1 MSAAAHTEERGVT
14 HPLYR
19 NYPIVV
25 LFAAVLVFSAVL
37 LTIFVGHL
45 RVRWPLVVAAVVG
58 GGVSSIIAAALPS
71 AVLARPRLGQ
81 VLLYLWALVV
91 TASVGAVVAGTGG
104 RLSPFW
110 VIFILTVIFFS
121 ITFSSLGQAGLV
133 IITGAAYVV
142 SCLTAGGTPPGMT
155 LLWRLAI
162 VFAAYGLASV
172 PVFELRREALALDRA
187 REDANRLTE
196 TVTTQEAWWRGLI
209 ERTSDPIVVLDADR
223 RVAFAS
229 PSFEA
234 MLGHVGYASEIAR
247 LIHPDD
253 LTALRNASVE
263 ADELGGTTHVIARL
277 RRADGSWRVIE
288 VSFTALHGVPEA
300 RLVANL
306 HDVTERVEA
315 EATLTHQATHDSLT
329 NLGNRIAFYEKLR
342 TCVSI
347 ARRTGVPMSV
357 LVLDLEGFKE
367 VNDTLGHAVG
377 DEILVEVARRV
388 SHTLRGADVVARLGG
403 DEFAAIL
410 ATGGGPEGAKVAA
423 RRVLEAISEPLVLS
437 GRPYW
442 LRASVGISCTA
453 LHGHEADRLV
463 QRADRAM
470 YEAKRI
476 GIGVALYENA
486 MDASPQVEPGLLGQL
501 QRAIASDELRLC
513 FQPKV
518 SLTTG
523 QIVGAEALVRWEHPR
538 LGLLG
543 PATFLPL
550 AEASGLVR
558 DITAWVIP
566 AALREL
572 CRWRVASPN
581 LSVAANLSARDLADP
596 SFSAQVANWLG
607 AASVPAGALT
617 LELTEASA
625 IADRDLGISSLTQL
639 RSRGIRTSL
648 DDFGSGY
655 SSLAYLSELPLDE
668 MKLDRG
674 FLTGAHGTDS
684 FVLRSVIDI
693 GHHLGLT
700 VVAEG
705 VETPEDLA
713 RIGSLG
719 VDVAQGHL
727 FAAPMFVEEFLTLL
741 ETWPTPDARASLT
754 GILRAHRRR
763 EMSRTTVSARQSRA
777 ASAS

>member
-1 MSAAAHTEERGVT
+1 MSAAAHTEERGAPP
-14 HPLYR
+14 PLYR

-25 LFAAVLVFSAVL
+25 LFAAVLVLSALL
-37 LTIFVGHL
+37 LTILFGHL
-45 RVRWPLVVAAVVG
+45 RVHWPPVEAAVAV
-58 GGVSSIIAAALPS
+58 GGVSSIVAAALPP
-71 AVLARPRLGQ
+71 AVLARPGLGR
-81 VLLYLWALVV
+81 VLLFLWSLTV

-104 RLSPFW
+104 RQSPFW
-110 VIFILTVIFFS
+110 VIFILTAIFFS
-121 ITFSSLGQAGLV
+121 ISFSSLGQAGLV
-133 IITGAAYVV
+133 VITGATYVV
-142 SCLTAGGTPPGMT
+142 ACLAAGGLPPWTT

-172 PVFELRREALALDRA
+172 PVFELRREAVALDRA
-187 REDANRLTE
+187 REAANRLTE

-223 RVAFAS
+223 RVTFAS

-234 MLGHVGYASEIAR
+234 LLGHSGYASELAR
-247 LIHPDD
+247 LVHPDD
-253 LTALRNASVE
+253 LEKLRGALVKV
-263 ADELGGTTHVIARL
+263 DEVGGTTQVVARL
-277 RRADGSWRVIE
+277 RRADGSWRVLE
-288 VSFTALHGVPEA
+288 VSYTALHDLSGA
-300 RLVANL
+300 KLVANL

-315 EATLTHQATHDSLT
+315 EATLTHEATHDSLT
-329 NLGNRIAFYEKLR
+329 NLANRVAFYETLR
-342 TCVSI
+342 TCVSNT
-347 ARRTGVPMSV
+347 RRTGLPLSV

-367 VNDTLGHAVG
+367 VNDTVGHAVG
-377 DEILVEVARRV
+377 DEILVEVARRI

-410 ATGGGPEGAKVAA
+410 ATGGDPDGATVAA
-423 RRVLEAISEPLVLS
+423 RRVLEAINETLVLG

-442 LRASVGISCTA
+442 LRASVGVSCTA
-453 LHGHEADRLV
+453 LHGLEAEQLV

-476 GIGVALYENA
+476 GIGVALYDDA
-486 MDASPQVEPGLLGQL
+486 MDTSPLVAPGLLGQL

-543 PATFLPL
+543 PGTFLPL

-566 AALREL
+566 TALREL
-572 CRWRVASPN
+572 CGWRSGGRD
-581 LSVAANLSARDLADP
+581 LSVAVNLSARDLADP
-596 SFSAQVANWLG
+596 TFSAQIADWL
-607 AASVPAGALT
+607 AAAAVPAGALT

-625 IADRDLGISSLTQL
+625 IADRDLGTSSLTEL

-674 FLTGAHGTDS
+674 FLTGHHGTDG

-705 VETPEDLA
+705 VETPRDLA
-713 RIGSLG
+713 RLGSLG

-727 FAAPMFVEEFLTLL
+727 FAEPMFVDEFLTLL
-741 ETWPTPDARASLT
+741 GTWPGASAPASLT
-754 GILRAHRRR
+754 RILRR
-763 EMSRTTVSARQSRA
+763 MPVA
-777 ASAS
+777 AETG